1 MLYFFFFLM
10 IPPPPTSTLFPYT
23 TLFRSN
29 VTITVNST
37 AAEPE
42 QEIQVIEPLDS
53 VSPSTPRSQT
63 RRSDGNAQS
72 AVLEILPDGGLSTLR
87 RRRDAMVLRGP
98 PIERKLVS
106 PPGAQGRR

>member
-72 AVLEILPDGGLSTLR
+72 AVLEILDRKSTRLNSSHR
-87 RRRDAMVLRGP
+87 TISYAVFCL
-98 PIERKLVS
+98 KKKKKTNT
-106 PPGAQGRR
+106 